1 MVMIQNISPIDG
13 SVYAEREAMSLDAA
27 RSAVLKAR
35 AAQKA
40 WARRPLEERV
50 QLVLKGVARVNEM
63 VDE

>member
-27 RSAVLKAR
+27 RGAVLKAR

-40 WARRPLEERV
+40 WARRPLEGTRSTGFEGRGAP
-50 QLVLKGVARVNEM
+50 Q
-63 VDE
+63 